1 MHELSITQSMLDL
14 VLEQAEEAEAK
25 EVKKINLVVGGM
37 TGIVEDCVQFYFKFL
52 GKGTIAEGA
61 ALSFTKVPTTAQCQS
76 CGKHFEV
83 EEFVWACPH
92 CGGSNI
98 ELTAGK
104 ELFVESIEVE

>member
-14 VLEQAEEAEAK
+14 VLEQAKEAGAK

-37 TGIVEDCVQFYFKFL
+37 TGVVEECVQFYFNFL
-52 GKGTIAEGA
+52 GKGTIAERA
-61 ALSFTKVPTTAQCQS
+61 VLSFTKVPTTAQCQS
-76 CGKHFEV
+76 CGEHFEV
-83 EEFVWACPH
+83 KEFVWVCPH
-92 CGGSNI
+92 CGSNNM

>member
-14 VLEQAEEAEAK
+14 VLKQAEEAGAK
-25 EVKKINLVVGGM
+25 EVRRINLVIGAM
-37 TGIVEDCVQFYFKFL
+37 TGVVEECVQFYFKFL
-52 GKGTIAEGA
+52 GQGTIAEGA
-61 ALSFTKVPTTAQCQS
+61 VLAFTKVPTAARCQS

-83 EEFVWACPH
+83 EEFAWACPH
-92 CGGSNI
+92 CGGNNL